1 MLGNLGCVGPCRPL
15 RGLARSHRY
24 STDFKYCAVL
34 VGAGKPAKRPAQ
46 EYSGYR
52 TLQHHRLVLYIFS
65 HSPYRY

>member
-15 RGLARSHRY
+15 RGLARSHKDRTV
-24 STDFKYCAVL
+24 SEICAVP